1 MNRMNSDE
9 MLIKQCRLGDQAALD
24 YIMNKYKP
32 LVIKKA
38 RTMFLIGGETE
49 DLIQEGMIGLFKAVQ
64 DYCLDKDVTFYT
76 FAKLCIERQIYSAV
90 TSAGRKKHGPL
101 NGYVSLSD
109 SSDFEEH
116 DRFFVNPEEAVID
129 RERMSIIEEKL
140 SNRLSSLENS
150 VFKLFMDGFSYS
162 QMAEC
167 LGKKEKSIDNAL
179 HRIKNK
185 LQTILNDMDK

>member
-1 MNRMNSDE
+1 MNLKNSDE

-38 RTMFLIGGETE
+38 RTMFLMGGEAE

-64 DYCLDKDVTFYT
+64 DYQLNKDVTFYT
-76 FAKLCIERQIYSAV
+76 FAKLCIDRQIYSAV

-101 NGYVSLSD
+101 NGYVSLND
-109 SSDFEEH
+109 SSSFEDY
-116 DRFFVNPEEAVID
+116 DRFFVNPEETVID
-129 RERMSIIEEKL
+129 RERMSIIAEKL
-140 SNRLSSLENS
+140 SDRLSSLEQS
-150 VFKLFMDGFSYS
+150 VFKLYMEGYGYA
-162 QMAEC
+162 QMAER

-179 HRIKNK
+179 HRIKSK
-185 LQTILNDMDK
+185 LQMILDDMDE

>member
-1 MNRMNSDE
+1 MNLKNSDE

-38 RTMFLIGGETE
+38 RTMFLMGGEAE

-64 DYCLDKDVTFYT
+64 DYQLDKDVTFYT
-76 FAKLCIERQIYSAV
+76 FAKLCIDRQIYSAV

-101 NGYVSLSD
+101 NGYVSLND
-109 SSDFEEH
+109 SSSLEDY

-129 RERMSIIEEKL
+129 RERMSIIAEKL
-140 SNRLSSLENS
+140 SNRLSSLEKS
-150 VFKLFMDGFSYS
+150 VFKLYMEGYGYA
-162 QMAEC
+162 QMAER
-167 LGKKEKSIDNAL
+167 LDKKEKSIDNAL
-179 HRIKNK
+179 HRIKSK
-185 LQTILNDMDK
+185 LQMILDDMDE

>member
-1 MNRMNSDE
+1 MNLKNSDE

-38 RTMFLIGGETE
+38 RTMFLMGGEAE

-64 DYCLDKDVTFYT
+64 DYQLDKDVTFYT
-76 FAKLCIERQIYSAV
+76 FAKLCIDRQIYSAV

-101 NGYVSLSD
+101 NGYVSLND
-109 SSDFEEH
+109 SSSLEDY

-129 RERMSIIEEKL
+129 RERMSIIAEKL
-140 SNRLSSLENS
+140 SDRLSSLEKS
-150 VFKLFMDGFSYS
+150 VFKLYMEGYGYA
-162 QMAEC
+162 QMAER

-185 LQTILNDMDK
+185 LQIILDDMEE